1 MKERRALYY
10 CKEIEINHTSFAS
23 HFRMR
28 DTETSSTIKTTK
40 ATTHGDDD
48 AVKRGYRRR
57 EVDYTHLWPIAL
69 APAIPALGLA
79 LRSHPDPRVRVGL
92 PAAAA
97 FGVLF
102 FAHGFA
108 LKSVDTK

>member
-1 MKERRALYY
+1 
-10 CKEIEINHTSFAS
+10 
-23 HFRMR
+23 
-28 DTETSSTIKTTK
+28 
-40 ATTHGDDD
+40 
-48 AVKRGYRRR
+48 
-57 EVDYTHLWPIAL
+57 VDYTHLWPIAL

-79 LRSHPDPRVRVGL
+79 LRSHPDPKVRVGL

>member
-1 MKERRALYY
+1 MNDARCTTVKKIEYQSTRCSFVTPHTRA
-10 CKEIEINHTSFAS
+10 
-23 HFRMR
+23 RMR
-28 DTETSSTIKTTK
+28 DT
-40 ATTHGDDD
+40 DD
-48 AVKRGYRRR
+48 ANAGYRRR

-79 LRSHPDPRVRVGL
+79 LRSHPDPKVRVGL
-92 PAAAA
+92 PAATA